1 MLKFF
6 LSVIGFLFLLI
17 TACVLL
23 FVWKVRRRMR
33 QLRDAMQDNMN
44 DEAFRRMADKNYYRH
59 YHDDSPHFDDDYFK
73 GDPDGSR
80 KKRQQQQQQKE
91 QQARR
96 TTRTAGGVT
105 IIDDRDPNAR
115 KKIFAKDEGEYVD
128 YVES

>member
-1 MLKFF
+1 MQIF
-6 LSVIGFLFLLI
+6 LSIVGFVFLLM
-17 TACVLL
+17 TACIAI
-23 FVWKVRRRMR
+23 FIWKVRRHMR
-33 QLRDAMQDNMN
+33 QLHDAMKDNMN

-59 YHDDSPHFDDDYFK
+59 YHDDPPPFADDYFK

-80 KKRQQQQQQKE
+80 KKQQKQQE
-91 QQARR
+91 QQRTRR

-128 YVES
+128 YVEN